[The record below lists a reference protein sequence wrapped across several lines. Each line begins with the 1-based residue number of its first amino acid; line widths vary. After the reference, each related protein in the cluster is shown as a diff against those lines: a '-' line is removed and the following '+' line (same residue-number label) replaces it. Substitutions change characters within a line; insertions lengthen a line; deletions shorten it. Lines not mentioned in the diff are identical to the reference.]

1 MAKTGRV
8 APDLDRV
15 TRMPADMP
23 DVFDATADEFAAWTN
38 ETTGA
43 IGTAGAAGGDPA
55 EARLLLELMRDY
67 LGVADPCDLGPG
79 DLRSLLLDIYPRKVT
94 VLSREDA
101 VGTIPT
107 ARDLLRFMAET
118 GRASSVV
125 TLESELDEIE
135 PGFPDAV
142 MDPANWGIARSFVQ
156 EMASDG
162 VDFGDQGA
170 VDRWI
175 AGHNLRQQ
183 LGLLADE
190 DPFSDNSEPDEDALI
205 KEAFGLPDR
214 LPALRLPGQAELAAA
229 ARESRL
235 LACARALAVW
245 ADGRELTEDGDLV
258 PAELAA
264 AAQLLGIEVPP
275 AATSIADVPEL
286 RQMWHLACCTYFIDN
301 DGSRAGVD
309 DAVDEWPDGS
319 DENVL
324 DIWAAAFSH
333 QCGHSLLIDGQGDEL
348 PAGLSL
354 GGAGVGLVMALFL
367 ARGEGMRRGE
377 SRSLLNELATVDLT
391 AADAAKTRAAWLR
404 AHGEMADLLLDRLSH
419 HGAVEVDGDVARLT
433 PLAMWQLREE
443 LADTIDIPLLPAAAQ
458 MTAADLVA
466 FGVDAPKDE
475 LARERQ
481 AWLAV
486 RPAAEAARELLR
498 VAADGGPA
506 ERMTGASLVT
516 AVGVAA
522 EPLWREALDDPA
534 LEAYAKVALNQI
546 AGHDP
551 TDDPLPGLEIGPD
564 EAASMLGDTLMAKSG
579 VIEGEELAEVV
590 RQAVRPG
597 REEQL
602 FDLMWR
608 SANPAARQSLDV
620 LGRFHPDK
628 KIAKAARRAAHKAR
642 SRVGPR

>member
-1 MAKTGRV
+1 
-8 APDLDRV
+8 
-15 TRMPADMP
+15 MPTDMP
-23 DVFDATADEFAAWTN
+23 DVFDATADEFAAWTK
-38 ETTGA
+38 ETAAA
-43 IGTAGAAGGDPA
+43 IGTAGAAADPA
-55 EARLLLELMRDY
+55 EARLLLQLMRDY
-67 LGVADPCDLGPG
+67 LGVADPFDLGPV
-79 DLRSLLLDIYPRKVT
+79 DLRALLLDIYPRKVT

-101 VGTIPT
+101 VGTIPA

-118 GRASSVV
+118 GRASSVAR
-125 TLESELDEIE
+125 LESELDEIE

-142 MDPANWGIARSFVQ
+142 MDSANWGIARSFVQ
-156 EMASDG
+156 GMASDG
-162 VDFGDQGA
+162 VDFSDQGA

-175 AGHNLRQQ
+175 AGHNLRRQ
-183 LGLLADE
+183 LGLLGDE

-205 KEAFGLPDR
+205 KAAFGLPDR

-245 ADGRELTEDGDLV
+245 ADGRGLTDEGDLI

-264 AAQLLGIEVPP
+264 AAQLLGIEVPA

-286 RQMWHLACCTYFIDN
+286 RQTWHLACCTYFIDN
-301 DGSRAGVD
+301 DGSRATVD

-354 GGAGVGLVMALFL
+354 GGAGAGLVMALFL

-377 SRSLLNELATVDLT
+377 CRSLMNELATVDLT
-391 AADAAKTRAAWLR
+391 PADAAKAAAWFR

-433 PLAMWQLREE
+433 PLAIWQLREE
-443 LADTIDIPLLPAAAQ
+443 LADTVDIPLLPAATQ

-475 LARERQ
+475 LAREQQ

-506 ERMTGASLVT
+506 ERMTGASLAT

-522 EPLWREALDDPA
+522 EPLWREALDDPV
-534 LEAYAKVALNQI
+534 LGVYAKVALNQI

-551 TDDPLPGLEIGPD
+551 TADPLPSLEIGPD
-564 EAASMLGDTLMAKSG
+564 EAASMLGDTLMAMSE
-579 VIEGEELAEVV
+579 VIEGEELARVV

-602 FDLMWR
+602 FELMWR
-608 SANPAARQSLDV
+608 SPNPAARLSLDV
-620 LGRFHPDK
+620 LGRLHPDK
-628 KIAKAARRAAHKAR
+628 KIAKAARKAAHKAR